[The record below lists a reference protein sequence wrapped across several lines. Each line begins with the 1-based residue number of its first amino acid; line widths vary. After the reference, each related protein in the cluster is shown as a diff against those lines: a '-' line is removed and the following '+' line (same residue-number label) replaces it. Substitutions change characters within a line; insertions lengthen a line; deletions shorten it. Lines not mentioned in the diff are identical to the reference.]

1 MCVIIRCDYY
11 DYFFNK
17 KEQMKLRNI
26 VLAAFVVVMGISS
39 ASAQLNILNSTTPED
54 IGIKTLDQLTYD
66 NDEPLPYG
74 YIDERDLLWSKA
86 TWEIIDLD
94 ERVNFPLYYPIDNN
108 IGSDRRPLY
117 DVLVTNLKNGT
128 IQDVYSDSYF
138 TQKTTLKDIDASLVY
153 RDTTDYGIDQFNAEG
168 IVDDEYIREFTLD
181 AADIEQWRIRGLWYL
196 DSRLGELRYRV
207 LGICPVAPEARSK
220 AFADD
225 GGGDNLV
232 ELFWVYFPA
241 ARTVLHEA
249 KAFNRKN
256 TSRPISF
263 DHLLNSRRFNSLIY
277 KEENV
282 QGDRE
287 VKEYISE
294 NAFMQ
299 LLESDRIKEQI
310 RNIEIDLWNY

>member
-1 MCVIIRCDYY
+1 MLSVIMIT
-11 DYFFNK
+11 FLI

-39 ASAQLNILNSTTPED
+39 ASAQLNILNSATPED
-54 IGIKTLDQLTYD
+54 IGVKTLDQLAYD

-74 YIDERDLLWSKA
+74 YVDERDILWSKA

-94 ERVNFPLYYPIDNN
+94 ERVNFPLYYPIDTNN

-117 DVLVTNLKNGT
+117 DVLVTNMKNGT

-138 TQKTTLKDIDASLVY
+138 TQKRTLKDLDASLVY

-241 ARTVLHEA
+241 AREVLHKA

-263 DHLLNSRRFNSLIY
+263 DHILNSRRFNSIIY

-282 QGDRE
+282 QGDRA